1 MKIAIQGH
9 PTRGKEVIQILESL
23 GGKNIHGFCGNGKD
37 PVYHYHIDDCG
48 IIAFSSK
55 GDLCN
60 YKFYTLAKFEKE
72 FPFKIGDR
80 IISLATG
87 LIGTITKLS
96 ENGMYHLKYDNGI
109 CSLAYTKYLKL
120 YKEMKKERNITL
132 TLDKAKEW
140 YKKGGELKEIAL
152 QAYSEEELTK
162 AELPKSWEELCNN
175 YPIKEGEYYIDMCS
189 DILLASSG
197 PNEGREIEMDRNICP
212 SKESAEAHLA
222 LIQLEQLRD
231 CYRGLFVT
239 VIGMP
244 VWCIIRHNGRLVITQ
259 RIWGTNETFL
269 SFQSPE
275 IAEKYLKNFESLI
288 KQAGDL
294 I

>member
-9 PTRGKEVIQILESL
+9 PTRGKEVIQILEGL
-23 GGKNIHGFCGNGKD
+23 GGNNLYMMTGSRFDCYYINNYYSIDGNSLEFLEKLG
-37 PVYHYHIDDCG
+37 
-48 IIAFSSK
+48 
-55 GDLCN
+55 
-60 YKFYTLAKFEKE
+60 YKIYTLEKFEKE

-80 IISLATG
+80 IVSLTTG

-109 CSLAYTKYLKL
+109 CSLACTKYLKL
-120 YKEMKKERNITL
+120 YKEMKEERNITL
-132 TLDKAKEW
+132 TLEKAKEW
-140 YKKGGELKEIAL
+140 YKRGGELKEVAL

-162 AELPKSWEELCNN
+162 AELPKSWKEYCVN
-175 YPIKEGEYYIDMCS
+175 YPIKEGEYYIDLCS
-189 DILLASSG
+189 DIILASSG
-197 PNEGREIEMDRNICP
+197 HNGEREIEMDRNICP

-239 VIGMP
+239 IIGMP
-244 VWCIIRHNGRLVITQ
+244 VWCIIRHKGRLVITQ